1 VKEDFRRY
9 LFFDYDKENLGLF
22 ELMDAN
28 DSLLEEIICARVLV
42 AAHSS
47 SVRSLT
53 RV

>member
-1 VKEDFRRY
+1 MKEDFRRY

-28 DSLLEEIICARVLV
+28 DTLPEETICARVLV